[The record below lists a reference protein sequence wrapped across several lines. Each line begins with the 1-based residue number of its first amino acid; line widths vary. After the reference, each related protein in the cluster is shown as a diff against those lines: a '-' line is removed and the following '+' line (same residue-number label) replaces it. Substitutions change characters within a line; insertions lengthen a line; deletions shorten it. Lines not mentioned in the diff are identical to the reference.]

1 MAFNAIIHKHR
12 PDLVDMEALRRCNA
26 HYNLQSAFNVAER
39 ELGLT
44 KLLDPEDVNVEQPD
58 ERSVMTYVATLY
70 HYFSKMKALAVE
82 GKRIGKVGRT
92 DGRTEGH

>member
-1 MAFNAIIHKHR
+1 M
-12 PDLVDMEALRRCNA
+12 
-26 HYNLQSAFNVAER
+26 
-39 ELGLT
+39 
-44 KLLDPEDVNVEQPD
+44 NVEQPD

-92 DGRTEGH
+92 DGRTDRGPLRGEGGEGGKEGGRGGWMDGRTEGYMDGWMDG